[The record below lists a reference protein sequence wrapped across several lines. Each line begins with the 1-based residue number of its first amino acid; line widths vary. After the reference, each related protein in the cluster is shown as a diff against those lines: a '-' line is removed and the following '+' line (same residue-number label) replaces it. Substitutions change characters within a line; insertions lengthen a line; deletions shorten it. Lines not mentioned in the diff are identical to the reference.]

1 MIFAAEKWLSRSV
14 GIMHPQGGLRGLLT
28 SLGEITMTQTFN
40 VGSRSL
46 FVTIT
51 AWVFMVLA
59 LLASAS
65 AVVQTAEVSSL
76 PGQIALSGA
85 PLPQPG
91 LTGWLL
97 AYLPWVVGTGLV
109 VSVATLVAAGG
120 LLLRLEWARRTFIAL
135 LLVAIAANLAGLW
148 LQQEVMLSL
157 VDATLQRSA
166 LPPQVAGV
174 FGGFVVAARSMAV
187 LVTLIGCGGLGWIAW
202 RLTQPLIRQEFA

>member
-1 MIFAAEKWLSRSV
+1 
-14 GIMHPQGGLRGLLT
+14 
-28 SLGEITMTQTFN
+28 MTQTFN

-65 AVVQTAEVSSL
+65 AVVQNAVVSSL
-76 PGQIALSGA
+76 PGQIVLSGT

-109 VSVATLVAAGG
+109 VSVATLAAAAG

-157 VDATLQRSA
+157 VDATLQRST

-174 FGGFVVAARSMAV
+174 FGGFVVAARAMAV
-187 LVTLIGCGGLGWIAW
+187 LVTLLGCGLLGWIAW

>member
-1 MIFAAEKWLSRSV
+1 
-14 GIMHPQGGLRGLLT
+14 
-28 SLGEITMTQTFN
+28 MTQTLN

-46 FVTIT
+46 FVTII
-51 AWVFMVLA
+51 AWVFIVLA

-65 AVVQTAEVSSL
+65 ALVQNAAVSSL
-76 PGQIALSGA
+76 PGQIALAGT

-97 AYLPWVVGTGLV
+97 GYLPWVVGAGLV
-109 VSVATLVAAGG
+109 VSVATLAAAVG
-120 LLLRLEWARRTFIAL
+120 LLLRLEWARRTFIGL

-157 VDATLQRSA
+157 VDVTLQRAA
-166 LPPQVAGV
+166 LPAHVASV

-187 LVTLIGCGGLGWIAW
+187 LVTLAGCALLGWIAW

>member
-1 MIFAAEKWLSRSV
+1 
-14 GIMHPQGGLRGLLT
+14 
-28 SLGEITMTQTFN
+28 MTQTFN

-51 AWVFMVLA
+51 AWVFIVLA

-65 AVVQTAEVSSL
+65 AVVQNAVVSSL
-76 PGQIALSGA
+76 PGQIALSGT

-109 VSVATLVAAGG
+109 VSVATLVAAVG

-148 LQQEVMLSL
+148 LQQELMLSL
-157 VDATLQRSA
+157 VDATLLRSA

>member
-1 MIFAAEKWLSRSV
+1 
-14 GIMHPQGGLRGLLT
+14 
-28 SLGEITMTQTFN
+28 MTQTFN

-51 AWVFMVLA
+51 AWVFIVLA

-65 AVVQTAEVSSL
+65 ALVQNAEVATL
-76 PGQIALSGA
+76 PGQIALAGT

-97 AYLPWVVGTGLV
+97 AYLPWVVGVALV
-109 VSVATLVAAGG
+109 VSVATLAAAVG
-120 LLLRLEWARRTFIAL
+120 LLMRLEWARRTFIAL
-135 LLVAIAANLAGLW
+135 MLVAIVVNLVGLW

-157 VDATLQRSA
+157 VDVTLQRSV
-166 LPPQVAGV
+166 LPAHVAGV

-187 LVTLIGCGGLGWIAW
+187 LVTLAGCALLGWIAW
-202 RLTQPLIRQEFA
+202 RLTLPTIRQEFA

>member
-1 MIFAAEKWLSRSV
+1 
-14 GIMHPQGGLRGLLT
+14 
-28 SLGEITMTQTFN
+28 MTQTFN

-51 AWVFMVLA
+51 AWVFIVLA

-65 AVVQTAEVSSL
+65 AVVQTAVVSSL

-97 AYLPWVVGTGLV
+97 AYLPWVVGIGLV
-109 VSVATLVAAGG
+109 VSVATSVAAGG

-135 LLVAIAANLAGLW
+135 LLVAIAANLAGMW

-187 LVTLIGCGGLGWIAW
+187 LVTLTGCGGLGWIAW

>member
-1 MIFAAEKWLSRSV
+1 
-14 GIMHPQGGLRGLLT
+14 
-28 SLGEITMTQTFN
+28 MTQTLN

-51 AWVFMVLA
+51 AWVFIVLA

-65 AVVQTAEVSSL
+65 ALVQNAAVSSL
-76 PGQIALSGA
+76 PGQIALAGT

-97 AYLPWVVGTGLV
+97 GYLPWVVGAALV
-109 VSVATLVAAGG
+109 VSVATLAAAVG
-120 LLLRLEWARRTFIAL
+120 LLLRLEWARRTFIGL
-135 LLVAIAANLAGLW
+135 LLVAIAVNLAGLW

-157 VDATLQRSA
+157 VDVTLQRAA
-166 LPPQVAGV
+166 LPAHVASV

-187 LVTLIGCGGLGWIAW
+187 LVTLACCALLGWIAW